1 MLSKTNW
8 NWCRC
13 WHISPIQRVNASDL
27 LLKVRIC
34 SSSSP
39 PPPKIS
45 GIHSRQFI
53 LREPKTLAITYW
65 HLIMG
70 HFSLKSA
77 FSLLLKTNQMQQ
89 GEVISDKSF
98 AKFCSDPNKCDK
110 NNLAEDGDKKDD
122 LFHSTVQYST
132 VQRHVLKVQQRVL
145 NWIKTL
151 FGNYEFL
158 LNWIGCRGVWV
169 DKRMWACVSRNT

>member
-77 FSLLLKTNQMQQ
+77 FSLLLKTNQIQQ
-89 GEVISDKSF
+89 GEVISVKVKVKLYPIKVS
-98 AKFCSDPNKCDK
+98 PNFVPTPTNATKIIWQK
-110 NNLAEDGDKKDD
+110 MVIS
-122 LFHSTVQYST
+122 LFKRWPFPQYSTVQYST
-132 VQRHVLKVQQRVL
+132 EARVKSTTKSIKL
-145 NWIKTL
+145 N
-151 FGNYEFL
+151 
-158 LNWIGCRGVWV
+158 
-169 DKRMWACVSRNT
+169 